1 MKTANMTLENEV
13 SEYSSEP
20 MAYVKQKLTQARQTL
35 HTWRQRAR
43 SRRALSELSLMMLE
57 DAGIE
62 PYEAV
67 REAAKPFWRD

>member
-13 SEYSSEP
+13 SEYSAEP

-43 SRRALSELSLMMLE
+43 TRRALSELSLRMLE

-62 PYEAV
+62 PYEAAH
-67 REAAKPFWRD
+67 ESAKPFWRN